1 MNSREGTG
9 MSSSEKLDRLR
20 ALIAES
26 GAAVIALSGGTDSTF
41 LASVAA
47 TVPGFR
53 VMGLTVRTPYM
64 FEGELRDAAI
74 FCKSISMEQREISVS
89 IPVSLGDNPPERCYL
104 CKGELMGAIVAAA
117 AEQGFDTVF
126 DGTNADDLHEHR
138 PGLRALKELGIRSPL
153 AEAGLTKSEIR
164 QLAREAGLEVSDKPS
179 NTCLLTRF
187 PHGTTITAGDL
198 RKAHEAEM
206 SIAALGF
213 TGARVRVHGELVR
226 IEIRREELARIAD
239 EETRKKITA
248 AVKKSGYRYVTIDL
262 EGYRSGSM
270 DIRET

>member
-1 MNSREGTG
+1 MNS
-9 MSSSEKLDRLR
+9 SSKLERLKSV
-20 ALIAES
+20 IAES
-26 GAAVIALSGGTDSTF
+26 GNAAIALSGGTDSTF

-47 TVPGFR
+47 AVPGFR
-53 VMGLTVRTPYM
+53 VMALTVRTPYM
-64 FEGELRDAAI
+64 FDGELRDAAM
-74 FCKSISMEQREISVS
+74 FCKSISMEQREISVP
-89 IPVSLGDNPPERCYL
+89 IPSSLGENPPERCYL
-104 CKGELMGAIVAAA
+104 CKVELMGSILAAA
-117 AEQGFDTVF
+117 ARLGFDTVF

-138 PGLRALKELGIRSPL
+138 PGIRALKELGIRSPL

-187 PHGTTITAGDL
+187 PHDTVITVPDL
-198 RKAHEAEM
+198 RRAHEAEM
-206 SIAALGF
+206 SISSLGF
-213 TGARVRVHGELVR
+213 TGARVRIHG
-226 IEIRREELARIAD
+226 ELARIELRSEQLARMAD

-248 AVKKSGYRYVTIDL
+248 AIKRSGYRYVTIDL